1 MLGWNRKKD
10 KEDDKVTDEVVDE
23 KTEEQKESSTNGPV
37 HAMGDGDV
45 VPEALSKKLAEI
57 RGQEEPDFEMVE
69 VDKDGNPIKTDE
81 DVVKEDEVSSDEV
94 DDSQGVSEEDKSESE
109 DVEDTS
115 EYEHIELDPRLEAA
129 GKKLGWS
136 EDKIIK
142 VAETDISI
150 LEDLANQFEQDET
163 HRQDTEVDEEKGAK
177 DKADLVD
184 EEALAKF
191 KKEHGDAANDI
202 VDVITRRVEAKFA
215 DQFKKVDDFELTSK
229 EKALQ
234 EASMQRGAIAND
246 VFDRHVKT
254 FKEFGLTK
262 DLPKSQS
269 GEIFTNS
276 PAMTVRA
283 KVYKVADMFH
293 QTNGGSFESAMNEAL
308 TWYAGTQGVTN
319 ATRQVVKDLKD
330 NQKRFSPK
338 PTRRRMV
345 KVFKN
350 TDAKAANIVQQ
361 ARKKAGIE

>member
-1 MLGWNRKKD
+1 MLGFNRKKD

-23 KTEEQKESSTNGPV
+23 KIEEQKESSTNGPV

-45 VPEALSKKLAEI
+45 VPEALSKKLSEI

-69 VDKDGNPIKTDE
+69 VDKDGKPIKTDE
-81 DVVKEDEVSSDEV
+81 NVVKDDEVSSDEV

-163 HRQDTEVDEEKGAK
+163 HRQDTEVDEEKKAK
-177 DKADLVD
+177 DEADLVD
-184 EEALAKF
+184 EKALAKF
-191 KKEHGDAANDI
+191 KDKFGDDADGILDTI
-202 VDVITRRVEAKFA
+202 VKSVEKKFA
-215 DQFKKVDDFELTSK
+215 DKFKKVDDFESTSK

-246 VFDRHVKT
+246 VFDRHIKT

-276 PAMTVRA
+276 SEVQVRT

-308 TWYAGTQGVTN
+308 TWYAGTQGVES
-319 ATRQVVKDLKD
+319 ATRQVVKDLKS
-330 NQKRFSPK
+330 NQRRFSPK

-350 TDAKAANIVQQ
+350 TDAKKSNIVQE
-361 ARKKAGIE
+361 AKKKAGIE